1 MRIEV
6 AYNDLK
12 EKMVKLINEAQVP
25 MFMKRDLLIMILD
38 KVSDLAK
45 QELNMAMAMQ
55 DDARDRAMEEK
66 LKEAED
72 QSEQKEEEVSR

>member
-38 KVSDLAK
+38 KVSDLAT
-45 QELNMAMAMQ
+45 QELNMARAME

-66 LKEAED
+66 LKAEEAEK
-72 QSEQKEEEVSR
+72 QKKDRVEK